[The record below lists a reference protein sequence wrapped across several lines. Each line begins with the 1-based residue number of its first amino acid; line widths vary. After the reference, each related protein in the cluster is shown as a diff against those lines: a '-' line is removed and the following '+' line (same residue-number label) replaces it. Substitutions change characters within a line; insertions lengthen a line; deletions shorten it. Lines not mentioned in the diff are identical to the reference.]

1 MEDIKENF
9 FDLLFEKME
18 DSDTFDMKDKELE
31 VCRKEDIHSS
41 DNLYRFI
48 KQKVHPKSRKELYSL
63 LEKRTETTSNYY
75 FRENQLYYKNGFLQG
90 MYVMMSMYQNKEK

>member
-18 DSDTFDMKDKELE
+18 DSDAFDMRDEELE
-31 VCRKEDIHSS
+31 LCRKEDIKSS
-41 DNLYRFI
+41 DNLYKFI
-48 KQKVHPKSRKELYSL
+48 NQKVHPKSRRELYRL